1 MTTRVAKQL
10 TSKNLLNLAQESG
23 QSEDIKTMLCVF
35 CLIVNGFRREDYMFD
50 HTMFDQV
57 GTVQNFLRT
66 NNRSIP
72 PELLSIA

>member
-50 HTMFDQV
+50 HTMFD
-57 GTVQNFLRT
+57 
-66 NNRSIP
+66 
-72 PELLSIA
+72 